1 MFVQRLLF
9 VLLAIFIW
17 MGVDSSL
24 FTANA
29 ANALRP
35 RQPRPPQ
42 PTQIAAPQPTR
53 TTPPPQGAQQPR
65 FAFDCARG
73 HTAAVDPIVMP
84 GHTGMSHMHQFF
96 GNPSTDENSTFD
108 SLFAARNTTCRMRGD
123 FSAYWVPSL
132 HNGDVMVLP
141 NSFRAIYRRSTSAT
155 VSLPPDGLMLIA
167 GNSKATTAQD
177 LSVVSWQCANR
188 SVPPSA
194 TPPTCTG
201 SALMATIRFPECWDG
216 VSVDSADHKSHVQY
230 AVNGACAAG
239 SVAIPQLTFEITY
252 PAQADVS
259 KLTLASGSILT
270 MHADFFNAWS
280 QLAFTR
286 EINRH
291 LNR

>member
-1 MFVQRLLF
+1 MIQRLLF
-9 VLLAIFIW
+9 VLLAVFIW
-17 MGVDSSL
+17 MGIDSSL
-24 FTANA
+24 FTVSA
-29 ANALRP
+29 ATDVLR
-35 RQPRPPQ
+35 PRPPQ
-42 PTQIAAPQPTR
+42 PTRTAPAPQQNGR
-53 TTPPPQGAQQPR
+53 QRQ
-65 FAFDCARG
+65 FAFTCARG

-96 GNPSTDENSTFD
+96 GNTTTNENSTFA
-108 SLFAARNTTCRMRGD
+108 SLFAARRTLCRMRGD

-132 HNGDVMVLP
+132 HNGNVMVLP
-141 NSFRAIYRRSTSAT
+141 TSFRAIYRRSTSAK

-167 GNSKATTAQD
+167 GNAKATTAQD

-188 SVPPSA
+188 SVPPGA
-194 TPPTCTG
+194 TPPVCTG
-201 SALMATIRFPECWDG
+201 SELLVKIRFPECWDG
-216 VSVDSADHKSHVQY
+216 VSVDSTDHKSHVQY

-239 SVAIPQLTFEITY
+239 SVAIPQLTLEITY

-259 KLTLASGSILT
+259 QLTLASGSILT

-280 QLAFTR
+280 RPAFTR